1 MSILVSKRLLL
12 TKYEEPKHLTTMV
25 RWLND
30 PDVVRFSE
38 QRHHRHDEE
47 SQALFIADGPDLFRE
62 IHTENRFIGTIAAYV
77 DRGNSVA
84 NVGILIGEKKEW
96 GKGYGTEAWKSFCD
110 HLLTHGIR
118 KIEAGTMACN
128 FGMLNI
134 FRRTGMFY
142 EGQLVDHFVLNNKTF
157 SLLQWARIA

>member
-1 MSILVSKRLLL
+1 MSILVAHRILL
-12 TKYEEPKHLTTMV
+12 TKHTEPKHLKTMV

-30 PDVVRFSE
+30 PDVVQFSE

-47 SQALFIADGPDLFRE
+47 SQAHYITDGCSIFRE
-62 IHTENRFIGTIAAYV
+62 IHTEKRFIGTITADI
-77 DRGNSVA
+77 DRANSVA

-96 GKGYGTEAWKSFCD
+96 GKGYGTEAWKTFCD

-128 FGMLNI
+128 YGMLNI
-134 FRRTGMFY
+134 FRRTGMHH
-142 EGQLVDHFVLNNKTF
+142 EGQRYNHFLLGNELF
-157 SLLQWARIA
+157 DLLQWARFA